1 MTSLDI
7 PQEASS
13 QGASAPGEPKT
24 RRDFLMLA
32 SAAMGGV
39 GAASFLWPF
48 VDSLNPAADTLA
60 GATVD
65 VDLTPVAV
73 GQAIT
78 IMWRGKPLFIRRR
91 TPAEIQQVRAVPLD
105 KLIDPESDDH
115 RVKKAEWLIVVGVC
129 THLGCVPSGQGPSDN
144 KGEYGGWF
152 CPCHGSEYDASGRV
166 RRGPAPLNLPVPPY
180 TFMNDTTVR
189 VGQQEV

>member
-1 MTSLDI
+1 MSSLDST
-7 PQEASS
+7 QN
-13 QGASAPGEPKT
+13 APVADEKKT
-24 RRDFLMLA
+24 RRDFLILA

-39 GAASFLWPF
+39 GVASFIWPF

-65 VDLTPVAV
+65 VDLSPIAV

-91 TPAEIQQVRAVPLD
+91 TPQEIQQVRAVPMT
-105 KLIDPESDDH
+105 KLIDPEADDK

-129 THLGCVPSGQGPSDN
+129 THLGCVPSGQKPSDN

-166 RRGPAPLNLPVPPY
+166 RRGPAPHNLPVPPY
-180 TFMNDTTVR
+180 TFLSDTSIR
-189 VGQQEV
+189 VGQEA

>member
-1 MTSLDI
+1 
-7 PQEASS
+7 
-13 QGASAPGEPKT
+13 
-24 RRDFLMLA
+24 
-32 SAAMGGV
+32 
-39 GAASFLWPF
+39 

-91 TPAEIQQVRAVPLD
+91 TPAEIDQVRAVPLD
-105 KLIDPESDDH
+105 KLIDPESDAQ

-129 THLGCVPSGQGPSDN
+129 THLGCVPSGQRPSDN
-144 KGEYGGWF
+144 RGEYGGWF

-180 TFMNDTTVR
+180 AFMNDTTVR